1 MPPHR
6 VHLIV
11 QYSQPARPPM
21 TRSTARP
28 AWHCGQLD
36 STGPA
41 CGEVCSVSNS
51 DIDAL
56 PFCSLVGEQQLG
68 VDVRIGASKKM

>member
-11 QYSQPARPPM
+11 QYSQPARPAM

-28 AWHCGQLD
+28 ALHCGQLD
-36 STGPA
+36 SAGPA

-51 DIDAL
+51 DIDAPL
-56 PFCSLVGEQQLG
+56 CDPIGEQPLEAHF
-68 VDVRIGASKKM
+68 RIRRSKHM